1 MAILFAQYW
10 DVVENKGKEYEDFIL
25 SKYIPTYE
33 KTGLRLVGAYYVVVG
48 AGPRIVGVST
58 TEDLLAFQKA
68 VTSEEYAALL
78 EDIFPL
84 IRNYSSKLYTSYG
97 PIQFDRY
104 EIQLGVWKF
113 NQYFNILPGL
123 EQEYRKFAAAEF
135 IPKMEQ
141 LGIKVTNIWKVV
153 IGSGPFILVEGTSR
167 TIEEIAKTIDTDEYR
182 MLTRTLKSKY
192 VMDYQ
197 SRILAPTRRVE
208 LPYFI
213 KGLTAG
219 L

>member
-10 DVVENKGKEYEDFIL
+10 DVVENKERDYQEFIL
-25 SKYIPTYE
+25 STYIPAYE

-58 TEDLLAFQKA
+58 TEEISLFQKA
-68 VTSEEYAALL
+68 VTSEEYADLL
-78 EDIFPL
+78 EEIFPL
-84 IRNYSSKLYTSYG
+84 IRNYSSKLYVSYG
-97 PIQFDRY
+97 PIKVDRY
-104 EIQLGVWKF
+104 EIQVGVWKF
-113 NQYFNILPGL
+113 NQYFNILPGM
-123 EQEYRKFAAAEF
+123 EKSYRQFVQTEF
-135 IPKMEQ
+135 VPGMEQ
-141 LGIKVTNIWKVV
+141 LGIRITNIWKAV
-153 IGSGPFILVEGTSR
+153 IGSSPFILVEGTSR

-182 MLTRTLKSKY
+182 KLTRTLKSKY

-197 SRILAPTRRVE
+197 SKILAPTHRVE

>member
-25 SKYIPTYE
+25 SKYIPAYE

-58 TEDLLAFQKA
+58 TDDLSVFQKA
-68 VTSEEYAALL
+68 VTSGEYAALL
-78 EDIFPL
+78 EEIFPL

-97 PIQFDRY
+97 PIQFDTY
-104 EIQLGVWKF
+104 DIQLGVWKF

-123 EQEYRKFAAAEF
+123 EHEYRKFAEAEF

>member
-1 MAILFAQYW
+1 MAILFAQNW
-10 DVVENKGKEYEDFIL
+10 DVVENKEKEYQEFIL

-68 VTSEEYAALL
+68 VVSDGYADLL
-78 EDIFPL
+78 EEIFPL
-84 IRNYSSKLYTSYG
+84 IRNYSSKLYISYG
-97 PIQFDRY
+97 PIKVDRY
-104 EIQLGVWKF
+104 EIQVGVWKF
-113 NQYFNILPGL
+113 NQYFNILPGM
-123 EQEYRKFAAAEF
+123 EKSYRSFVEAEF

-141 LGIKVTNIWKVV
+141 LGIRVTNIWKVV

-167 TIEEIAKTIDTDEYR
+167 TIEEIARAIDTDEYR
-182 MLTRTLKSKY
+182 MLTRTLKSRY

-197 SRILAPTRRVE
+197 SKILAPTRRVE
-208 LPYFI
+208 IPYFI

>member
-58 TEDLLAFQKA
+58 TDDLLAFQKA

>member
-1 MAILFAQYW
+1 MAILFAHYW
-10 DVVENKGKEYEDFIL
+10 DVVENKEKAYEEFIL
-25 SKYIPTYE
+25 GTYIPTYE

-58 TEDLLAFQKA
+58 TEDLAVFQKA
-68 VTSEEYAALL
+68 VTSQTYADLHEEL
-78 EDIFPL
+78 FPL

-97 PIQFDRY
+97 PIQVKRY
-104 EIQLGVWKF
+104 DIQLGVWKF
-113 NQYFNILPGL
+113 NQYYNILPGM
-123 EQEYRKFAAAEF
+123 EKEYGKFVKAEF
-135 IPKMEQ
+135 LPKMEQ
-141 LGIKVTNIWKVV
+141 CGITVTNIWKVI
-153 IGSGPFILVEGTSR
+153 IGSGPFVLVEGTAK
-167 TIEEIAKTIDTDEYR
+167 TIEEIAKAIDTDEYR

>member
-1 MAILFAQYW
+1 
-10 DVVENKGKEYEDFIL
+10 
-25 SKYIPTYE
+25 
-33 KTGLRLVGAYYVVVG
+33 
-48 AGPRIVGVST
+48 
-58 TEDLLAFQKA
+58 
-68 VTSEEYAALL
+68 
-78 EDIFPL
+78 
-84 IRNYSSKLYTSYG
+84 
-97 PIQFDRY
+97 
-104 EIQLGVWKF
+104 VWKF

-123 EQEYRKFAAAEF
+123 EQEYRKFAEAEF

>member
-10 DVVENKGKEYEDFIL
+10 DVVENKEKEYQEFIL
-25 SKYIPTYE
+25 SNYIPTYE
-33 KTGLRLVGAYYVVVG
+33 KTGLRLAGAYYVVVG

-58 TEDLLAFQKA
+58 TDDLLAFQKA
-68 VTSEEYAALL
+68 VGSEEYAELL
-78 EDIFPL
+78 DNIFPL
-84 IRNYSSKLYTSYG
+84 IRNYSSKLYVSYG
-97 PIQFDRY
+97 PIAVDRY
-104 EIQLGVWKF
+104 DIQVGVWKF
-113 NQYFNILPGL
+113 NQYFNILPGV
-123 EQEYRKFAAAEF
+123 EKSYRNFVETEF
-135 IPKMEQ
+135 IPSMEK
-141 LGIKVTNIWKVV
+141 LGIKITNIWKAV
-153 IGSGPFILVEGTSR
+153 IGSGPFILVEGTSPS
-167 TIEEIAKTIDTDEYR
+167 IENIAKAIDTDTYR

-213 KGLTAG
+213 RGLTAG

>member
-10 DVVENKGKEYEDFIL
+10 DVVENKEKEYQEFIL

-58 TEDLLAFQKA
+58 TDDLLAFQKA
-68 VTSEEYAALL
+68 IGSDDYADLL
-78 EDIFPL
+78 EEIFPL
-84 IRNYSSKLYTSYG
+84 IRNYSSKLYVSYG
-97 PIQFDRY
+97 PIKPERY
-104 EIQLGVWKF
+104 EVQLGVWKF
-113 NQYFNILPGL
+113 NQFFNILPGM
-123 EQEYRKFAAAEF
+123 EKSYRGFVEAEF

-141 LGIKVTNIWKVV
+141 LGIKVTNIWKAV
-153 IGSGPFILVEGTSR
+153 IGSGPFVLVEGTSR
-167 TIEEIAKTIDTDEYR
+167 TIEEIARAIDTDEYR

-197 SRILAPTRRVE
+197 SKILAPTRRVE
-208 LPYFI
+208 IPYFI

>member
-10 DVVENKGKEYEDFIL
+10 DVVENKEKEYESFIL

-33 KTGLRLVGAYYVVVG
+33 KTGLRLTGAYYVVVG

-58 TEDLLAFQKA
+58 TEDLLTFQNA
-68 VTSEEYAALL
+68 IGSDEYSELL
-78 EDIFPL
+78 EEIFPL
-84 IRNYSSKLYTSYG
+84 IRNYSSKLYVSYG
-97 PIQFDRY
+97 PIKVDRY
-104 EIQLGVWKF
+104 DIQLGVWKF
-113 NQYFNILPGL
+113 NQYFNILPGMEKSYRAFL
-123 EQEYRKFAAAEF
+123 EAEF

-141 LGIKVTNIWKVV
+141 LGIRVTNVWKAV
-153 IGSGPFILVEGTSR
+153 IGSGPFILVEGTSP
-167 TIEEIAKTIDTDEYR
+167 TIEAIAKAIDTDEYR
-182 MLTRTLKSKY
+182 MLTRTLKSRY

-208 LPYFI
+208 IPYFI

>member
-10 DVVENKGKEYEDFIL
+10 DVVENREKEYEQFIL
-25 SKYIPTYE
+25 STYIPTYE
-33 KTGLRLVGAYYVVVG
+33 KTGLKLVGAYYVVVG
-48 AGPRIVGVST
+48 AGPRIVGIST
-58 TEDLLAFQKA
+58 TEDVALFQKA
-68 VTSEEYAALL
+68 ITSQAYADLL
-78 EDIFPL
+78 DAILPL

-97 PIQFDRY
+97 PIKVDRY
-104 EIQLGVWKF
+104 EIQMGVWKL
-113 NQYFNILPGL
+113 NQYFNILPGK
-123 EQEYRKFAAAEF
+123 EEEYKRFAEAEF
-135 IPKMEQ
+135 IPGMER

-153 IGSGPFILVEGTSR
+153 IGSGPFILVEGTAR
-167 TIEEIAKTIDTDEYR
+167 TIEQIARAIDTDDYR
-182 MLTRTLKSKY
+182 TLTRTMKSRY

>member
-10 DVVENKGKEYEDFIL
+10 DVVENKEAEYQEFIL

-33 KTGLRLVGAYYVVVG
+33 KTGLRLAGAYYVVVG

-58 TEDLLAFQKA
+58 TDDLLAFQQA
-68 VTSEEYAALL
+68 LGSDEYAQLL
-78 EDIFPL
+78 EELFPL
-84 IRNYSSKLYTSYG
+84 IRNYSSKLYVSYG
-97 PIQFDRY
+97 PIKVERY
-104 EIQLGVWKF
+104 DIQVGVWKL
-113 NQYFNILPGL
+113 NQYFNILPGMEKAYRQFL
-123 EQEYRKFAAAEF
+123 ETEF
-135 IPKMEQ
+135 ISGMEK
-141 LGIKVTNIWKVV
+141 LGVSITNIWKAV
-153 IGSGPFILVEGTSR
+153 IGSGPFILVEGTSGKL
-167 TIEEIAKTIDTDEYR
+167 EEIAKAIDSDEYR
-182 MLTRTLKSKY
+182 MLTRTLKSRY

-213 KGLTAG
+213 RGLTAG

>member
-10 DVVENKGKEYEDFIL
+10 DVVENKEKEYEQFIL
-25 SKYIPTYE
+25 GTYIPTYE
-33 KTGLRLVGAYYVVVG
+33 KTGLKLVGAYYVVVG
-48 AGPRIVGVST
+48 AGPRIVGIST
-58 TEDLLAFQKA
+58 ADDVALFQEAITSQEYADLLDAI
-68 VTSEEYAALL
+68 L
-78 EDIFPL
+78 PL

-97 PIQFDRY
+97 PIKVTRY
-104 EIQLGVWKF
+104 EIQIGVWKF
-113 NQYFNILPGL
+113 NQYFNILPGM
-123 EQEYRKFAAAEF
+123 EKEYRMFVEAEF
-135 IPKMEQ
+135 IPRMER

-153 IGSGPFILVEGTSR
+153 IGSGPFILVEGTSP
-167 TIEEIAKTIDTDEYR
+167 TIEQIARAIDHDDFRT
-182 MLTRTLKSKY
+182 LTRTMKSRY

>member
-10 DVVENKGKEYEDFIL
+10 DVVENREREYQEFIL

-48 AGPRIVGVST
+48 AGPRIIGVST
-58 TEDLLAFQKA
+58 ADDLLVFQKA
-68 VTSEEYAALL
+68 IASDEYADLL
-78 EDIFPL
+78 EEIFPL
-84 IRNYSSKLYTSYG
+84 IRNYATKLYVSYG
-97 PIQFDRY
+97 PIQVDRY
-104 EIQLGVWKF
+104 EIQVGVWKF
-113 NQYFNILPGL
+113 NQYFNILPGV
-123 EQEYRKFAAAEF
+123 EKSYRKFLEAEF
-135 IPKMEQ
+135 IPTMET
-141 LGIKVTNIWKVV
+141 LGIRVTNIWKVV

-167 TIEEIAKTIDTDEYR
+167 TIEEIAKAIDTDEYR

-197 SRILAPTRRVE
+197 SRILSPTRRVE

>member
-10 DVVENKGKEYEDFIL
+10 DVVENKEKEYQEFIL

-58 TEDLLAFQKA
+58 TDDLLAFQKA
-68 VTSEEYAALL
+68 IGSDDYADLL
-78 EDIFPL
+78 EEIFPL
-84 IRNYSSKLYTSYG
+84 IRNYSSKLYVSYG
-97 PIQFDRY
+97 QIKADRF
-104 EIQLGVWKF
+104 EVQLGVWKF
-113 NQYFNILPGL
+113 NQFFNILPGM
-123 EQEYRKFAAAEF
+123 EKSYRGFVEAEF

-141 LGIKVTNIWKVV
+141 LGIKVTNIWKAV
-153 IGSGPFILVEGTSR
+153 IGSGPFVLVEGTSR
-167 TIEEIAKTIDTDEYR
+167 TIEEIARAIDTDEYR

-197 SRILAPTRRVE
+197 SRSWPRH
-208 LPYFI
+208 
-213 KGLTAG
+213 AG
-219 L
+219 WRSPISSRG

>member
-58 TEDLLAFQKA
+58 TEDLLVFQKA
-68 VTSEEYAALL
+68 VTSGEYAALL
-78 EDIFPL
+78 EEIFPL

>member
-10 DVVENKGKEYEDFIL
+10 DVLENKEKEYEEFIL
-25 SKYIPTYE
+25 GTYIPTYE

-58 TEDLLAFQKA
+58 TEDLSLFQEA
-68 VTSEEYAALL
+68 VTSEEYARLL
-78 EDIFPL
+78 EELFPL

-97 PIQFDRY
+97 PIRVDRY
-104 EIQLGVWKF
+104 DIQLGVWKL
-113 NQYFNILPGL
+113 NQYFNILPGMEKDYRTFL
-123 EQEYRKFAAAEF
+123 EEQF
-135 IPKMEQ
+135 IPRMEKV
-141 LGIKVTNIWKVV
+141 GITVTNIWKVV
-153 IGSGPFILVEGTSR
+153 IGSGPFILVEGTSP
-167 TIEEIAKTIDTDEYR
+167 TIENIAKAIDTDDYR
-182 MLTRTLKSKY
+182 MLTRTLKTTY
-192 VMDYQ
+192 IMDYQ